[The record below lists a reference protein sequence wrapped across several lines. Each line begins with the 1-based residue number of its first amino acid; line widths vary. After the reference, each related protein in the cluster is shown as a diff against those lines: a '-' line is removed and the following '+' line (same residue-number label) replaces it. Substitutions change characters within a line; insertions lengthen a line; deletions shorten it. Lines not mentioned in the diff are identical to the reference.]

1 MQLDRES
8 CQRARIARDPRFDG
22 CFFTAVKTT
31 RIYCR
36 PICPAPSPKEQNVVY
51 YPRRP
56 QRPRRD
62 TDRAFDAGPKLH
74 QARPAG

>member
-8 CQRARIARDPRFDG
+8 CQRARMARDPRFDG

-36 PICPAPSPKEQNVVY
+36 AAECIAECRRKSL
-51 YPRRP
+51 PRPLDWSGLASFSSIALALPTVHCRC
-56 QRPRRD
+56 D
-62 TDRAFDAGPKLH
+62 ETH
-74 QARPAG
+74 